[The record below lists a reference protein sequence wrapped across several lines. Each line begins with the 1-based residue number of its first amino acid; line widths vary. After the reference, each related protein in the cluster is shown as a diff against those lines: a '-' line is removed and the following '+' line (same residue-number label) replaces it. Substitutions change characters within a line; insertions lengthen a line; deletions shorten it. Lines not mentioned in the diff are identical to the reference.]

1 MATRRITIRP
11 GQKKTI
17 TLPGPVRKIIITPVK
32 PR

>member
-1 MATRRITIRP
+1 MGTRRITIRP

-17 TLPGPVRKIIITPVK
+17 TLPGPIRKITIRPVK